1 MKKVNIVKENR
12 DFRRIM
18 DISKPIKNNF
28 YTVFIEKNDNIT
40 NYHFGISVSKKL
52 GNAVMRNRLKR
63 QIKSIIDKKNYQN
76 HFNCIII
83 LKRDILNKNY
93 QEMEEKLFEIF
104 NNINI
109 IKGE

>member
-1 MKKVNIVKENR
+1 MKKINIVKENR

-18 DISKPIKNNF
+18 NISKPIKNNF
-28 YTVFIEKNDNIT
+28 YTVFVEKNDNIA

-52 GNAVMRNRLKR
+52 GNAVVRNRLKR

-104 NNINI
+104 NKINI

>member
-1 MKKVNIVKENR
+1 MKKINIVKENR

-18 DISKPIKNNF
+18 NISKPIKNNF
-28 YTVFIEKNDNIT
+28 YTVFIEKSDNIT

-52 GNAVMRNRLKR
+52 GNAVKRNRLKR

-104 NNINI
+104 NKINI

>member
-28 YTVFIEKNDNIT
+28 YTVFIEKKNNIT
-40 NYHFGISVSKKL
+40 NYHFGKKKKKKL

-104 NNINI
+104 NKINI

>member
-40 NYHFGISVSKKL
+40 N
-52 GNAVMRNRLKR
+52 
-63 QIKSIIDKKNYQN
+63 
-76 HFNCIII
+76 
-83 LKRDILNKNY
+83 
-93 QEMEEKLFEIF
+93 
-104 NNINI
+104 
-109 IKGE
+109 

>member
-18 DISKPIKNNF
+18 DISKLIKNNF

-52 GNAVMRNRLKR
+52 GN
-63 QIKSIIDKKNYQN
+63 
-76 HFNCIII
+76 FNCIII

-104 NNINI
+104 NKINI

>member
-104 NNINI
+104 NKINI

>member
-40 NYHFGISVSKKL
+40 KYHFGISVSKKL

-104 NNINI
+104 NKINI

>member
-28 YTVFIEKNDNIT
+28 YTVFIEKNENII

-104 NNINI
+104 NKINI

>member
-1 MKKVNIVKENR
+1 MKKINIVKENR

-18 DISKPIKNNF
+18 NISKPIKNNF
-28 YTVFIEKNDNIT
+28 YTVFIEKNENII

-52 GNAVMRNRLKR
+52 GNAVVRNRLKR

-104 NNINI
+104 NKINI

>member
-1 MKKVNIVKENR
+1 MKKINILKENK
-12 DFRRIM
+12 DFKRIM
-18 DISKPIKNNF
+18 DMSNPIKNNF
-28 YTVFIEKNDNIT
+28 YTVFVEKNNNIV

-52 GNAVMRNRLKR
+52 GNAVLRNKLKR

-83 LKRDILNKNY
+83 LKKDILNKSY
-93 QEMEEKLFEIF
+93 QEMETKLLEIF
-104 NNINI
+104 NKINI